1 MNKIFIIF
9 SCLIVLLVTACSQ
22 EEEPMTF
29 ASLGSEEYPQMF
41 YVEYVPCQEGV
52 YYTVDN
58 FNNTVL
64 PEWQDLI
71 VEVNS
76 PLNSAYGLSR
86 FNRLAEDE
94 EDGFWQLIWNSKA
107 DSKAAWEAWSSNQNV
122 QEWAERHAD
131 VLTCDEEKR
140 YSFDA
145 YIARPNN
152 TFGEFELENFIS
164 EYFQCLYREDKKP
177 EDLRAV
183 VNELEAFLNEAQT
196 LPGPF
201 TYVILGPDY
210 ESEEVDFFWGNFYQ
224 SEDQRKTFDDEWQK
238 LSPKVEDNWNLV
250 SSCQE
255 PRYYNSGDIPKS

>member
-1 MNKIFIIF
+1 MNKLLIIF
-9 SCLIVLLVTACSQ
+9 SCLSVLLVTACSQ

-29 ASLGSEEYPQMF
+29 SSLGSEEYPQMF

-140 YSFDA
+140 SVSY
-145 YIARPNN
+145 
-152 TFGEFELENFIS
+152 THL
-164 EYFQCLYREDKKP
+164 
-177 EDLRAV
+177 
-183 VNELEAFLNEAQT
+183 T
-196 LPGPF
+196 LPTTP
-201 TYVILGPDY
+201 YV
-210 ESEEVDFFWGNFYQ
+210 
-224 SEDQRKTFDDEWQK
+224 
-238 LSPKVEDNWNLV
+238 
-250 SSCQE
+250 
-255 PRYYNSGDIPKS
+255 

>member
-1 MNKIFIIF
+1 
-9 SCLIVLLVTACSQ
+9 
-22 EEEPMTF
+22 
-29 ASLGSEEYPQMF
+29 MF

-250 SSCQE
+250 SNCQE